1 MNNQGYYRTFTN
13 NLRDFSLT
21 FEFYLSFSAWL
32 FLDLTE
38 NSKREKIIDIRRVKL
53 TFRSTSQ

>member
-13 NLRDFSLT
+13 NFRDFSLT